1 MPRPRSS
8 TILLIAMVNVINF
21 LQLGALAAGDKSVHP
36 AVEAFFR
43 SEDPLIKETGK
54 QRLH

>member
-1 MPRPRSS
+1 
-8 TILLIAMVNVINF
+8 MVNVINF